1 MPRKPASSERPQHRR
16 GKPPVD
22 GSLPSGASGFS
33 RYKFIAIIALLV
45 VVVMA
50 AGWNWF
56 PEAPAGQ
63 VVATT
68 AKNDRFLAM
77 PVAAGA
83 QPAAAALPKDA
94 QRQLLVAQ
102 LEQADQV
109 LCNYVE
115 STRYP
120 NSSRPMSEHPD
131 QIYPN
136 QPVAESHPMRKK
148 GGGTDKEIQ
157 IQTTQSRVYLAA
169 GEAAIF
175 TIKATDTSGKPLA
188 LSVDKAIARGLVYA
202 GARETS
208 PVPVPMSD
216 SGREGDAIAG
226 DGIYSGMLAPV
237 QTGFA
242 SFNGTIRTELNYVV
256 NGQTGFVFFDV
267 IYSSETPAVWSGN
280 IRESTEGGSLKFI
293 LKANVNTPGRYIVN
307 GRVDDAKGKP
317 FALVTF
323 NDLLP
328 QGGNDIPLTVVG
340 NLLRDRQPAMPL
352 TLRDVDAYLLKE
364 NTDPDRALMPRLEGS
379 AYVSKTYPL
388 KTFSDAEW
396 SSEER
401 SRYITEFSKDVAL
414 AKSALLQFDP
424 EQERKPLPQSE
435 CSRNKKPKN

>member
-1 MPRKPASSERPQHRR
+1 MPRKSESSERSQHRR
-16 GKPPVD
+16 GQPPRD
-22 GSLPSGASGFS
+22 GGQSSGAGGFQ
-33 RYKFIAIIALLV
+33 RYKFIVIIAVMVTV
-45 VVVMA
+45 VVA
-50 AGWNWF
+50 AGRNWF

-63 VVATT
+63 VVASV
-68 AKNDRFLAM
+68 AKKDRFLTTPA
-77 PVAAGA
+77 VAGA
-83 QPAAAALPKDA
+83 LPATESLPKEA

-102 LEQADQV
+102 LEQADQA
-109 LCNYVE
+109 LCNYIE

-131 QIYPN
+131 QVYPN

-157 IQTTQSRVYLAA
+157 IQTTQSRVYMAA
-169 GEAAIF
+169 GEAVIF
-175 TIKATDTSGKPLA
+175 TIKATDISGKPLT

-202 GARETS
+202 GGRETS

-226 DGIYSGMLAPV
+226 DGIYSGMLAPA

-242 SFNGTIRTELNYVV
+242 SFNGTIRTELSYVA

-267 IYSSETPAVWSGN
+267 IYSPETPANWSGN
-280 IRESTEGGSLKFI
+280 IRESTEGGSLRFI

-323 NDLLP
+323 NDVLP
-328 QGGNDIPLTVVG
+328 QGSNDIPLTVVG
-340 NLLRDRQPAMPL
+340 NLLRDQQPVMPL

-364 NTDPDRALMPRLEGS
+364 NTDPDRALMPRLEGNT
-379 AYVSKTYPL
+379 YVSKTYPL

-414 AKSALLQFDP
+414 AKSALLKFDP

-435 CSRNKKPKN
+435 CSKNKKSKS

>member
-1 MPRKPASSERPQHRR
+1 MRRKPASSRSRHQQQ
-16 GKPPVD
+16 PPSAD
-22 GSLPSGASGFS
+22 SGQASGAGGFL
-33 RYKFIAIIALLV
+33 RYKFIAIIVLV
-45 VVVMA
+45 LAVIVA

-56 PEAPAGQ
+56 PETPAAQVAATAP
-63 VVATT
+63 
-68 AKNDRFLAM
+68 KSERFLAM
-77 PVAAGA
+77 PAVAGA
-83 QPAAAALPKDA
+83 TPVTETLSREA

-102 LEQADQV
+102 LEQADQT

-120 NSSRPMSEHPD
+120 HHSRPMSEHPD
-131 QIYPN
+131 QVYPN

-169 GEAAIF
+169 GESVIF
-175 TIKATDTSGKPLA
+175 TIRATDPSGKPLL

-208 PVPVPMSD
+208 PVPVPLSD
-216 SGREGDAIAG
+216 TGREGDAIAG
-226 DGIYSGMLAPV
+226 DGVYSGMLAPA

-242 SFNGTIRTELNYVV
+242 GFNGTIRTELNYVV
-256 NGQTGFVFFDV
+256 NGQTGVVFFDV
-267 IYSSETPAVWSGN
+267 IYSPETPAIWTGH
-280 IRESTEGGSLKFI
+280 IRESTEGGSLRFI

-328 QGGNDIPLTVVG
+328 QGSNDIPLTVAG
-340 NLLRDRQPAMPL
+340 NLLRDQQPAMPL

-364 NTDPDRALMPRLEGS
+364 NTDPDRALMPRLQGS
-379 AYVSKTYPL
+379 AYISKTYPL

-396 SSEER
+396 NSEER
-401 SRYITEFSKDVAL
+401 SRYITEFSKDVAQ
-414 AKSALLQFDP
+414 AKSALLKFDP
-424 EQERKPLPQSE
+424 EMERQALPQSE
-435 CSRNKKPKN
+435 CSRNKKAKS